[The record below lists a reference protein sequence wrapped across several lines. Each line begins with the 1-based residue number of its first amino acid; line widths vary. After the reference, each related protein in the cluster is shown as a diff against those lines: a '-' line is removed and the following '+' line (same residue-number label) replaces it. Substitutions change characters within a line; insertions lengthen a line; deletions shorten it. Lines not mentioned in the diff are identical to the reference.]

1 MLLLH
6 VLCFTPRSVILSE
19 VTRALCELRS
29 RRTCGC
35 CCFVFAVAV
44 ARSPQPT
51 PNKTSSRPKA
61 AHFAAAVERSLYF
74 VFVLAPALAFS
85 KPATKARVPHP
96 CRSLTRHGWECTPS
110 PSQLLLLPLA
120 VLCLCC
126 CLCLS
131 VLRRHSER
139 SEESPHFRGE
149 RSDPSAFSS
158 THPNTVISTGAAHG
172 FIVSSGAEK
181 PASLPKP
188 PPNPNRRLC
197 LCSLLPHPVFLVN
210 PPNTLN
216 PCPQTRS
223 TWRTSFTQPAKLVK
237 ESKKAPATSR
247 GFPV

>member
-1 MLLLH
+1 MYN
-6 VLCFTPRSVILSE
+6 SSE
-19 VTRALCELRS
+19 PDS
-29 RRTCGC
+29 
-35 CCFVFAVAV
+35 AVALAV
-44 ARSPQPT
+44 ACSLFEQPT
-51 PNKTSSRPKA
+51 QTSSRP
-61 AHFAAAVERSLYF
+61 LLL
-74 VFVLAPALAFS
+74 VLCPTHDKRHLDRRRRTL
-85 KPATKARVPHP
+85 PPQWRDP
-96 CRSLTRHGWECTPS
+96 CISS
-110 PSQLLLLPLA
+110 LLLLLHLPFLNQPQKLGCPIHVA
-120 VLCLCC
+120 ASRDIGGNVHPHPASSCFCRWLFFVSVVAFVCQFYVVI
-126 CLCLS
+126 LS
-131 VLRRHSER
+131 AAKNPRISEGSVATR
-139 SEESPHFRGE
+139 VPFFFH
-149 RSDPSAFSS
+149 
-158 THPNTVISTGAAHG
+158 HPNTVISTGAAHG